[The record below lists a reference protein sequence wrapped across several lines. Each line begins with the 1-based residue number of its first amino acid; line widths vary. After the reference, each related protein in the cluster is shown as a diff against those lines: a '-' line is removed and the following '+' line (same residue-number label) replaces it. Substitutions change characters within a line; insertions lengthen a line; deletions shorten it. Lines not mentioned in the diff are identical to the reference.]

1 LSSDK
6 SENLEEKDEVV
17 SDPIK
22 AAKIAMARAK
32 LLENLDGGNFKQ
44 TITKVAHILNI
55 YPDSRNSD
63 ITLALR
69 YWETYQGDIFDGEFI
84 GKKDLFKLE
93 RQVDITRARAKIQN
107 EYNLFMAKSEIRN
120 HRKKNEQSMVDTLV
134 SDSTPAIKQVH
145 IFSDES
151 GKSQDHFV
159 VGTLWVL
166 QANQLAFLSQKVDT
180 WKTANDFKNKEIHFK
195 KINKNHVEKIKK
207 FTDLI
212 VNTSQYLGFKVI
224 TVKNY

>member
-1 LSSDK
+1 
-6 SENLEEKDEVV
+6 
-17 SDPIK
+17 
-22 AAKIAMARAK
+22 
-32 LLENLDGGNFKQ
+32 
-44 TITKVAHILNI
+44 
-55 YPDSRNSD
+55 
-63 ITLALR
+63 
-69 YWETYQGDIFDGEFI
+69 
-84 GKKDLFKLE
+84 
-93 RQVDITRARAKIQN
+93 
-107 EYNLFMAKSEIRN
+107 
-120 HRKKNEQSMVDTLV
+120 MVDTLV
-134 SDSTPAIKQVH
+134 SDSTPAMKQVH

-151 GKSQDHFV
+151 GKSQEHFV

-212 VNTSQYLGFKVI
+212 VNTLQYLGFKVI